1 MYAIIRR
8 IIDGADP
15 KKLIPTL
22 IGMAKYEIWSVLNRI
37 DVPVLVIGAS
47 HDTFHNLDDAKKIS
61 SLIKKASYIDL
72 VTNKRSH
79 SPEVCDLLIKY
90 LNDNNP

>member
-1 MYAIIRR
+1 MYVIIRR

-22 IGMAKYEIWSVLNRI
+22 IGMAKYRIWEALKKI
-37 DVPVLVIGAS
+37 EVPVLVIGAS
-47 HDTFHNLDDAKKIS
+47 HDTFHNLDDAKEIS
-61 SLIKKASYIDL
+61 SQIKSASYIDL

-79 SPEVCDLLIKY
+79 SSEVCDLLIDY
-90 LNDNNP
+90 LNKDQ